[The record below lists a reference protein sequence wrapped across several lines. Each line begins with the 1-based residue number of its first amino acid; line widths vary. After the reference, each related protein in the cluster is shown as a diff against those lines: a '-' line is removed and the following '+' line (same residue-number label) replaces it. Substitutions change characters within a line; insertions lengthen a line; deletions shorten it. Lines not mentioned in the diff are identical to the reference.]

1 MLEKVNNKMLNE
13 ITELV
18 NQTKSNLVQEINKSI
33 VYVYWNIGKIIVSN
47 ENEYNNRLQ

>member
-33 VYVYWNIGKIIVSN
+33 VYVYILLRFRVKMKVFA
-47 ENEYNNRLQ
+47 E